1 MKASILSAAAAIL
14 TLSASAY
21 AAEPVNSGEGYQGYT
36 GAESSV
42 STRTRAEVKAETI
55 AALRDGLILN
65 GEAYPASVTAAAR
78 APGKTRQE
86 VRAELALAIQAGTL
100 PRYE

>member
-1 MKASILSAAAAIL
+1 MKASILSAAAVIIAL
-14 TLSASAY
+14 TSSAY

-36 GAESSV
+36 SDVSST

-55 AALRDGLILN
+55 AALRDGLILS
-65 GEAYPASVTAAAR
+65 GETYPASITAPSQAQ
-78 APGKTRQE
+78 GKTRQE
-86 VRAELALAIQAGTL
+86 VRAELAQAIKAGTL

>member
-1 MKASILSAAAAIL
+1 MKASILSAAAVVIAL
-14 TLSASAY
+14 TSSAY

-36 GAESSV
+36 TAVSPV

-65 GEAYPASVTAAAR
+65 GEAYPASVTAAAP

-86 VRAELALAIQAGTL
+86 VRAELAQAIKAGTL

>member
-1 MKASILSAAAAIL
+1 MKASILTAAAIL

-36 GAESSV
+36 SDVSSAP
-42 STRTRAEVKAETI
+42 TRTRAEVKAETI

-65 GEAYPASVTAAAR
+65 GEAYPGSITAPAQ

-86 VRAELALAIQAGTL
+86 VRAELAQAIKAGTL

>member
-1 MKASILSAAAAIL
+1 MKASILSAAAIL

-65 GEAYPASVTAAAR
+65 GDAYPGNVTAPAK

-86 VRAELALAIQAGTL
+86 VRAELALAVQSGTL

>member
-21 AAEPVNSGEGYQGYT
+21 ASEPVNSGEGYQGYT
-36 GAESSV
+36 STESV

-55 AALRDGLILN
+55 AALRAGEILN
-65 GEAYPASVTAAAR
+65 GEAYPALVTGPTQ
-78 APGKTRQE
+78 APAKTRQE
-86 VRAELALAIQAGTL
+86 VRAELAQAIKAGTL